1 MRKLSELLEE
11 LARMEAEWN
20 EYYYDEELDE
30 LEKDMLLTDLSGGM
44 DCIAAMLM
52 YGDYIND
59 TGEPFDYYEF

>member
-11 LARMEAEWN
+11 LARMEAEWD
-20 EYYYDEELDE
+20 EYSNDEELDE
-30 LEKDMLLTDLSGGM
+30 LEKDMVLTDLSASM
-44 DCIAAMLM
+44 DCIGAMLM